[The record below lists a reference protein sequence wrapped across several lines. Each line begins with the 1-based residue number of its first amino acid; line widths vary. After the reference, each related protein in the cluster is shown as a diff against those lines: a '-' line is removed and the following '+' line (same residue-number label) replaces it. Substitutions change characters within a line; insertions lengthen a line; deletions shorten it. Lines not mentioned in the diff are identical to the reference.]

1 MQQLAAASEEG
12 IESKDIADLLGYP
25 SVENESK
32 MQNTISLFW
41 CEKRRIYKENWI
53 FPHIC

>member
-41 CEKRRIYKENWI
+41 CEKRRIYKEN
-53 FPHIC
+53 